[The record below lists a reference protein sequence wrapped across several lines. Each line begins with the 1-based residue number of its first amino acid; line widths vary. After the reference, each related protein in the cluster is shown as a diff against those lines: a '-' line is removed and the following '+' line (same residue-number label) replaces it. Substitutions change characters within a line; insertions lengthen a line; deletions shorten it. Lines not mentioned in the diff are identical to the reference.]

1 MKAQRSRRGSAILVV
16 LGMATFMVVSA
27 LSFSVYMRQ
36 SRQPSSYLHKNATTH
51 HLAKAAVQRAMG
63 ELDAYLRAD
72 QSFYPGL
79 PSRTPAYHADTLTY
93 HTGDDKCSWI
103 GRVFCPP
110 YESDGVASS
119 EGRLASPL
127 TLEGLGYAP
136 PPFVNEL
143 RFYAPKSEA
152 ARWKRFAFD
161 AGRYSYA
168 VLNVSD
174 CFDVNTLHAYTNRNS
189 GATGRISL
197 APLFEAVADH
207 ATFDGGEA
215 NVKSFEQ
222 FLATRGGESADI
234 PFVSLLDFNLSLRRA
249 GLAAV
254 KSPFCEYVK
263 NGGTFYGSVIGTS
276 GRGGGSGAG
285 FEQASNRVTRMMFT
299 TDSLAS
305 EWDPARSPHQFKIPD
320 TATAKS
326 KGPIALGRVGDQPWT
341 NYDVEPPFFLYLAE
355 KSYPGRFTTEL
366 MNNRFSAVDLAT
378 LRDYLDADDVPTS
391 LALPCTERTPS
402 VVCIRPVMPDLRY
415 RIERKKGNTKKVS
428 DTKRVRDDVYNLLI
442 DNDGGGTIRCVGVYP
457 FKWGEARKDKRKF
470 YAQAIVRIFFAAHDL
485 GTHQDYDPESPF
497 RTFDATEWGATERI
511 ETPNADGK
519 SGSVLT
525 LRTKEVEITK
535 KVPLKTVMRET
546 DDALFEFELDVPK
559 LPEDRYSWPLCTI
572 TREIDPDTDEPIP
585 GRTEEYAA
593 GICPFDRDGNALLSA
608 TVTAAGARD
617 SDEFVPFMSV
627 AVRISMEAG
636 DSDVV
641 RNRCPGGLVP
651 TVDLVPATMTD
662 DALNGLDE
670 QECSDVGL
678 TYGQSLLFFRA
689 SQVRADTGA
698 DPATIGQTLGLRYGR
713 AFLEENCDTVTAA
726 STRPGGLVRVGVN
739 FDWGALWTSDPRYNY
754 APENWWA
761 DQRFAIDEELPDY
774 WADQTEAML
783 DESIGAD
790 SDIFMAVSNQEYL
803 QSVGELGF
811 LPRIQD
817 IWGNTSPGNLTGAF
831 FDAMN
836 QMMLNPDYNPFDAAN
851 GGGGRTS
858 RAKLAD
864 KDRMWRTYR
873 LYAHTNNTGAEGG
886 TAGRDTTIYDE
897 FDVRPDVV
905 TPAFAVNPFTESE
918 LALQTVFCQTPWNW
932 EYASTNLL
940 YSPLAVANGGRFPSF
955 LKGLKYT
962 WSENALNGEAGSGLL
977 VHDDAMKILR
987 QVQSKFRASTD
998 ADWTAVWNKLDWF
1011 DEDNPRDFLDIDT
1024 FDGATSPF
1032 HSVDR
1037 KFFYSYWRECFGNR
1051 QQLFLIYAR
1060 AEPLSPGGSSRTAA
1074 ASPQMGAKAV
1084 ALVWRDPRD
1093 PEDDN
1098 GRSYGNSRPHG
1109 MRLLFYH
1116 QFE

>member
-1 MKAQRSRRGSAILVV
+1 MNAKRTRRGSAILVV
-16 LGMATFMVVSA
+16 LGMATFMIVSA

-110 YESDGVASS
+110 YESDGQSSS

-127 TLEGLGYAP
+127 TLEGLGYVP

-174 CFDVNTLHAYTNRNS
+174 CFDVNTLSAYTNRNS
-189 GATGRISL
+189 GSIGRVSL
-197 APLFEAVADH
+197 APLFEDLADH
-207 ATFDGGEA
+207 STFDAGEA
-215 NVKSFEQ
+215 NLKNFEQ
-222 FLATRGGESADI
+222 FLRTRGGESADI
-234 PFVSLLDFNLSLRRA
+234 PFISLLDFNLSLRRA
-249 GLAAV
+249 GLPAV

-263 NGGTFYGSVIGTS
+263 NGGTFYGSVIGGAGRS
-276 GRGGGSGAG
+276 GSGGSG
-285 FEQASNRVTRMMFT
+285 FEQASNRVARMMFT
-299 TDSLAS
+299 TDSLPA
-305 EWDPARSPHQFKIPD
+305 EWDPARNPRAFKVPD
-320 TATAKS
+320 LATAKT
-326 KGPIALGRVGDQPWT
+326 KGPIALGRVSDQPWT
-341 NYDVEPPFFLYLAE
+341 KYESAPFFLYLPE
-355 KSYPGRFTTEL
+355 KAFPGRFVTEL
-366 MNNRFSAVDLAT
+366 MNTRFSAVDVAT

-391 LALPCTERTPS
+391 LALPCTERVPS
-402 VVCIRPVMPDLRY
+402 VVCIRPVMPMLQY

-428 DTKRVRDDVYNLLI
+428 DTKKVRSDVYNLLI
-442 DNDGGGTIRCVGVYP
+442 DNDDGGYIRCVGVYP
-457 FKWGEARKDKRKF
+457 FKWGEAFGKIDKRKF
-470 YAQAIVRIFFAAHDL
+470 YAQALVRIFFAPKDL
-485 GTHQDYDPESPF
+485 GTRQDYDPESF
-497 RTFDATEWGATERI
+497 FATYDATQWGASERI

-525 LRTKEVEITK
+525 LRTKEVDITK

-572 TREIDPDTDEPIP
+572 TREIDPDTDEPIA
-585 GRTEEYAA
+585 GRPEDYEA

-608 TVTAAGARD
+608 AVTAAGTRD
-617 SDEFVPFMSV
+617 SDEYVPFVSV
-627 AVRISMEAG
+627 SVRISMEAG
-636 DSDVV
+636 DGDVV
-641 RNRCPGGLVP
+641 RNQCPGGLVP

-689 SQVRADTGA
+689 AQVRADVGA
-698 DPATIGQTLGLRYGR
+698 DPDTVGRTLGFRYGR
-713 AFLEENCDTVTAA
+713 AFLEDNCDTVTAA
-726 STRPGGLVRVGVN
+726 AQRPGGLARVGVN
-739 FDWGALWTSDPRYNY
+739 FEWGALWTADPRYNY

-761 DQRFAIDEELPDY
+761 DSRMTIDEELTDY
-774 WADQTEAML
+774 WADQMEAML
-783 DESIGAD
+783 DESAGAD

-831 FDAMN
+831 FDDMN
-836 QMMLNPDYNPFDAAN
+836 KMMLNPDYAPFDAS
-851 GGGGRTS
+851 GGGGRLS
-858 RAKLAD
+858 RNKLAD
-864 KDRMWRTYR
+864 AGRMWRTYR
-873 LYAHTNNTGAEGG
+873 LYSHDENTGSEGAP
-886 TAGRDTTIYDE
+886 AGRDTAIYDE

-918 LALQTVFCQTPWNW
+918 LPLLTVFSETPWSW
-932 EYASTNLL
+932 EYASTNEW
-940 YSPLAVANGGRFPSF
+940 YSPIARLNGGRFPNF
-955 LKGLKYT
+955 LKRIKYT
-962 WSENALNGEAGSGLL
+962 WSESSLNKDSGGGFF
-977 VHDDAMKILR
+977 VHDDTLKILR
-987 QVQSKFRASTD
+987 SIQSKFRSSPD
-998 ADWTAVWNKLDWF
+998 ADWTKIWNKLDWF
-1011 DEDNPRDFLDIDT
+1011 DEDNPKDFLDIVLDNYS
-1024 FDGATSPF
+1024 SPL
-1032 HSVDR
+1032 HAVDR
-1037 KFFYSYWRECFGNR
+1037 KFLYSYWRECFGNR
-1051 QQLFLIYAR
+1051 QQLFLIFVR

-1093 PEDDN
+1093 PEDGN
-1098 GRSYGNSRPHG
+1098 GNTYGNSRPHA
-1109 MRLLFYH
+1109 MRVLFYH